1 MQWGPGSL
9 LCLVLPLKLI
19 PVRWPHLETLLW
31 MQPPPH
37 SMLINQNGEGRLVW
51 PIKVLYVSLTPEMER
66 TAPYRQRYGSLK
78 SRTKPLSDAIPQ
90 SPVVVFPPSTSVLGW
105 EGAGGHQG
113 PDTWERWPGL
123 PCSRTEETA
132 RICSVWTVWVFYI
145 WKMYVQLNGQL
156 EAYATARG
164 GRIWGYLEPT
174 AGLCLQLILS
184 SRTQMQMRTP
194 DPPVASRRDNVPSSP
209 PGLWIW
215 ILEKVHWLLSGCWE
229 FSGGN
234 KSILHAEII
243 YSFILFVSL
252 FTFIWK
258 MLVSSTYTL
267 QHCLN
272 SSSC

>member
-1 MQWGPGSL
+1 MTTSWDSTVDATTSTFYADKPKWGRKASVANKSL
-9 LCLVLPLKLI
+9 ICLPDS
-19 PVRWPHLETLLW
+19 W
-31 MQPPPH
+31 
-37 SMLINQNGEGRLVW
+37 NGTNSAIQAEIW
-51 PIKVLYVSLTPEMER
+51 KSKKQDKASLGCYSTVPS
-66 TAPYRQRYGSLK
+66 GG
-78 SRTKPLSDAIPQ
+78 LS
-90 SPVVVFPPSTSVLGW
+90 PSTSVLGW